1 MATSL
6 QTEEKTKKINLLK
19 KKETMIQIQ
28 PTCKAEA
35 LTLNPIWPT
44 QTKPMRFS
52 LAKTIAF

>member
-6 QTEEKTKKINLLK
+6 QTEEKKKKINLLK
-19 KKETMIQIQ
+19 KKEKIIQIQ
-28 PTCKAEA
+28 PTCKAGA
-35 LTLNPIWPT
+35 LILSPLWPT